1 MIHGYG
7 CLASN
12 TCQQFL
18 LRGCLVIQLFWCGAH
33 LLTFISVLPPP
44 TFVTE
49 QMSQYLMVLASSF
62 LWWVG
67 AREDGALS
75 SLKRLS
81 VVLSKCPEN
90 GRRLV
95 TFLRMNIQEVFTI
108 DKAKGKGALV
118 Q

>member
-18 LRGCLVIQLFWCGAH
+18 LCGCLVIQLFWCGAH
-33 LLTFISVLPPP
+33 LLTFIWVLPPP
-44 TFVTE
+44 TSVTE
-49 QMSQYLMVLASSF
+49 QMSQYLMVLASNF

-67 AREDGALS
+67 VREDGAVS
-75 SLKRLS
+75 SPRRLS
-81 VVLSKCPEN
+81 DVLSKCPEN

-95 TFLRMNIQEVFTI
+95 TFFRMNIQEALTI
-108 DKAKGKGALV
+108 DKAKGGGTFV